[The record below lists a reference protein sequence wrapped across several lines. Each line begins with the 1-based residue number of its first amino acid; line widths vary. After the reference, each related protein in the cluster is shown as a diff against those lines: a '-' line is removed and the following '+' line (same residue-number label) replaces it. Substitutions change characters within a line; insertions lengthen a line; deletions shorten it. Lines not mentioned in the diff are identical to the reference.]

1 MKRLLAACVGAAALA
16 AGLLPA
22 SAKDITVGLA
32 AANSGWPWYA
42 TFIKRVEAKAAE
54 NGWKALVLSANAD
67 VPTQLNQIYDL
78 VSKKVDYIVVGPI
91 DGSAVIP
98 GLKAAKEAGI
108 PVVVIGNPVD
118 KSGDEFVAASRL
130 PDDTDLGRGSAELAA
145 EAVGKGG
152 TLVIID
158 GFPGQPAVTIRHAAM
173 DKVWAANDIKILGV
187 QPANWDSTLAATVTE
202 DLLTRYPDVKGVFSL
217 DGAMTPG
224 VLRSV
229 EDAGF
234 KGPVIGLGGTATEI
248 QAIRDGKLYG
258 TTCMSAGFN
267 ADAAMQAVADLAGG
281 KTVEKLQMVASPKI
295 TKANINSCPGDW

>member
-1 MKRLLAACVGAAALA
+1 MKRLLSAFIGAAVLA
-16 AGLLPA
+16 ATMLPA
-22 SAKDITVGLA
+22 SAKDITVGFA

-42 TFIKRVEAKAAE
+42 TFIKRIDSKAAE
-54 NGWKALVLSANAD
+54 KGWKTLVLSANGD
-67 VPTQLNQIYDL
+67 VPTQLSQIYDL

-98 GLKAAKEAGI
+98 GLKAAKTAGI

-130 PDDTDLGRGSAELAA
+130 PDDADLGRGSAELAVQ
-145 EAVGKGG
+145 AVGKGG
-152 TLVIID
+152 TLVIVD
-158 GFPGQPAVTIRHAAM
+158 GLPGQPAVTIRHAAM

-202 DLLTRYPDVKGVFSL
+202 DLLTRFPDVKGVLSL

-234 KGPVIGLGGTATEI
+234 AGPVIGLGGTATEI
-248 QAIRDGKLYG
+248 QAIRAGKLYG

-267 ADAAMQAVADLAGG
+267 ADAAVQAVSDLVDG
-281 KTVEKLQMVASPKI
+281 KTVKKLEMVASPKI
-295 TKANINSCPGDW
+295 TRENVDTCPGDW

>member
-32 AANSGWPWYA
+32 AANSGWPWVR

-234 KGPVIGLGGTATEI
+234 KGPVIELGGTATD
-248 QAIRDGKLYG
+248 R
-258 TTCMSAGFN
+258 
-267 ADAAMQAVADLAGG
+267 
-281 KTVEKLQMVASPKI
+281 
-295 TKANINSCPGDW
+295 GDS